1 MNIDA
6 RAGVGSPLISM
17 TALKPISMTALKPIS
32 MTALK
37 QKHQARREPEL
48 NPGHIA
54 KPPSKQ
60 KKHKRG
66 EKEKKPRQKE
76 ESPLGNAHKPK
87 HSHGSAQS
95 WERTVVGAHS
105 HGSIQSWKHTAHRH
119 GSAKG
124 DRLST
129 NHAQSYFYAKF

>member
-6 RAGVGSPLISM
+6 RAGVGSPL
-17 TALKPISMTALKPIS
+17 ISMTALKPIS

-48 NPGHIA
+48 NPGHSA

-66 EKEKKPRQKE
+66 EKEKKPRQME
-76 ESPLGNAHKPK
+76 ESPLSKVHKPKQRTKPSFNRRWGRQVRRQKRVSPLGKAHKPK
-87 HSHGSAQS
+87 Q
-95 WERTVVGAHS
+95 RTKPSFSRG
-105 HGSIQSWKHTAHRH
+105 
-119 GSAKG
+119 
-124 DRLST
+124 
-129 NHAQSYFYAKF
+129 